1 MFMGAIFAQL
11 QKLGVDVICD
21 RCGDHSESILH
32 CLWLCDEARSVWRFD
47 PGFLFLF
54 RKQCRSFFEL
64 VEVLFK
70 EGSSYR
76 IALFATIAWGLWQRL
91 NRMRVHQPSWHLH
104 EIGDRAKELVRE
116 FFYAHKPVSPLPRS
130 SRCARWVPPP
140 SGCYK
145 ANVDAAMFEALD
157 CTGIGVVVRDHEG
170 CIVAALSQRVRLTQS
185 MEMAEALAARRAVV
199 FAKELSLSDVL
210 VEGDCLRVMQAL
222 AGSGRCN
229 TLFGQVI
236 EDTRRL

>member
-64 VEVLFK
+64 VEVLLK

-104 EIGDRAKELVRE
+104 EIGDRA
-116 FFYAHKPVSPLPRS
+116 VSPLPRS

-140 SGCYK
+140 LGCYK

-185 MEMAEALAARRAVV
+185 IYGDGRGLGG
-199 FAKELSLSDVL
+199 KESSRF
-210 VEGDCLRVMQAL
+210 C
-222 AGSGRCN
+222 
-229 TLFGQVI
+229 
-236 EDTRRL
+236 